1 MSYRFLKLLT
11 LSILLI
17 ISCSKKEE
25 LVEQLDQD
33 IFLGVGKW
41 KIKKRSI
48 SSSKNL
54 ECNLTDI
61 ILNTDLSFKI
71 YFENNNV
78 IVGTYQVIDPEN
90 INLIGSEGNIGS
102 ISNIQVEDSSISFDI
117 DLTGICQNS
126 LEGDKDETYQENK
139 TFIADIEFE
148 KYLIEQGWDDVAD
161 NYVLTSNIFSIE
173 HIDIQERNITS
184 LNGIEDFENLKYLS
198 AGRNN
203 ISGVI
208 DFSLNTKLINVD
220 IPNNPLN
227 EVYFRN
233 NISLESLGLYGTFT
247 LEVLELSNSPNL
259 IDLGVHDTKLKEID
273 LSNSP
278 KIEHLRIWDSELLKL
293 DLSNQISLRYLYAY
307 NIFSNNSSSL
317 ILPETS
323 TLEMIWIDQNNI
335 VNLDLSKNNNLK
347 VVSCRDCQLEEI
359 TLPDSQSLYGLL
371 VERNQLTTLNLTNNP
386 NLRILR
392 AESNL
397 INCISVPSN
406 LIDNIPP
413 TCQEANIPINYD
425 DDPNFSCYNPWN
437 IVDFAFNSEAENYPD
452 SWMYDPDVIVSTNCN

>member
-48 SSSKNL
+48 SSGKNL

-61 ILNTDLSFKI
+61 ILNSDLSFKI

-90 INLIGSEGNIGS
+90 INLNGSEGNIGS
-102 ISNIQVEDSSISFDI
+102 ISNIQVEDSSISFEI

-148 KYLIEQGWDDVAD
+148 KYLIEQGWDDVED

-233 NISLESLGLYGTFT
+233 NSSLESLGLYGTFT

-278 KIEHLRIWDSELLKL
+278 NIEHLRIWDSELSKL

-307 NIFSNNSSSL
+307 NIFTNNSSSL

-397 INCISVPSN
+397 LSCISVSSN

>member
-1 MSYRFLKLLT
+1 MKKLLFF
-11 LSILLI
+11 SLI
-17 ISCSKKEE
+17 VIFFSCSKKEE
-25 LVEQLDQD
+25 VAEQVDQD

-41 KIKKRSI
+41 KIKKRTI
-48 SSSKNL
+48 SSGKIL
-54 ECNLTDI
+54 ECNLTDL
-61 ILNTDLSFKI
+61 ILNSDLTFKI

-78 IVGTYQVIDPEN
+78 IVGTYQVIDLEN
-90 INLIGSEGNIGS
+90 ISLNGSEGAIGT
-102 ISNIQVEDSSISFDI
+102 ISNIKVEDLSISFNI
-117 DLTGICQNS
+117 DLTGICQDS
-126 LEGDKDETYQENK
+126 LEGEKDETYQENK

-148 KYLIEQGWDDVAD
+148 KYLIEQGWDDVED

-233 NISLESLGLYGTFT
+233 NSSLESLGLYGTFT

-278 KIEHLRIWDSELLKL
+278 NIEHLRIWDSELSKL

-307 NIFSNNSSSL
+307 NIFTNNSSSL

-397 INCISVPSN
+397 LSCISVSSN

>member
-1 MSYRFLKLLT
+1 MSKKILKSLILSLL
-11 LSILLI
+11 LV

-25 LVEQLDQD
+25 VADQVDQD

-41 KIKKRSI
+41 KIKQRSI
-48 SSSKNL
+48 SSGKFL
-54 ECNLTDI
+54 ECNLTDL
-61 ILNTDLSFKI
+61 ILNSDLSFKI

-78 IVGTYQVIDPEN
+78 IVGTYQVIDLEN
-90 INLIGSEGNIGS
+90 ISLNGSEGAIGT
-102 ISNIQVEDSSISFDI
+102 ISNIKVEGLSISFDI
-117 DLTGICQNS
+117 DLTGICQDS
-126 LEGDKDETYQENK
+126 LEGEKDETYQENK
-139 TFIADIEFE
+139 TFIADVEFE
-148 KYLIEQGWDDVAD
+148 KYLIEQGWDDVLD
-161 NYVLTSNIFSIE
+161 NYVLTSNIFSVEYIN
-173 HIDIQERNITS
+173 IQERNITS

-220 IPNNPLN
+220 IPNNPLI

-233 NISLESLGLYGTFT
+233 NSFLESLGLYSTFT

-273 LSNSP
+273 LTNSP
-278 KIEHLRIWDSELLKL
+278 KIEHLRIWDSELSKL
-293 DLSNQISLRYLYAY
+293 DLSNQNSLKYLYAY

-323 TLEMIWIDQNNI
+323 ALEMIWIDQNNI

-371 VERNQLTTLNLTNNP
+371 VERNQLTSLNLSNNP

-397 INCISVPSN
+397 LSCISVHSN

-413 TCQEANIPINYD
+413 TCQEANIPINYN

-452 SWMYDPDVIVSTNCN
+452 SWMYDPDVIILTNCN